1 MNKLFEKRNVIA
13 VGKGYKKTNK
23 VTTGERSIVV
33 IVKKKLPLS
42 ELNDTDIIP
51 RTFEGLSTDVIES
64 NEFNALRLSRH
75 RPMPGG
81 VSGGHYKVTA
91 GTVNGLEIGGYK
103 ILISNNHVIANCND
117 SNKGDRIWQPSNLD
131 GGNESDTIA
140 LLEKFVPIKFYEPS
154 NCLIANF
161 IANICNSISTLFN
174 RSTKLQPISKP
185 MNKVDCAYGIPI
197 NDEDILLD
205 VLEIGKPK
213 GFNYVN
219 LGHKIKKSGR
229 TSGLTEGVVEII
241 EAEVQVNYGKY
252 GTAYFDNQIIT
263 TKIADP
269 GDSGSFVL
277 NLEDEIIGLL
287 FAGSD
292 TLSIVND
299 ISDVLFELDLI

>member
-13 VGKGYKKTNK
+13 VGKGFKETNK
-23 VTTGERSIVV
+23 IKTREMAVVV
-33 IVKKKLPLS
+33 IVKEKVPLS
-42 ELNDTDIIP
+42 ELKDSDIIP
-51 RTFEGLSTDVIES
+51 RTFEGLSTDVVES
-64 NEFNALRLSRH
+64 NEFKALRLNRY

-91 GTVNGLEIGGYK
+91 GTVNGLEIDGEK

-117 SNKGDRIWQPSNLD
+117 SYIGDRIWQPSNFD

-161 IANICNSISTLFN
+161 ISNACNSISTLLN

-197 NDEDILLD
+197 NDEDIILD
-205 VLEIGKPK
+205 ILEIGKPK
-213 GFNYVN
+213 GFNYTN

-229 TSGLTEGVVEII
+229 TSGLTEGTVEII

-252 GTAYFDNQIIT
+252 GTAYFENQIIT

-269 GDSGSFVL
+269 GDSGSLVL
-277 NLEDEIIGLL
+277 NFDDEIVGLL

-299 ISDVLFELDLI
+299 ISDVLFELDLA